1 MPLFHYQARTEQ
13 GKDVE
18 GDREA
23 ENRYALARALRT
35 EGLVVIAVNEGAEK
49 IPRDLRGY
57 APNFLQPLVYPIRLA
72 EKMNF
77 TRNTAVMIGAGLSL
91 AKVLEV
97 MARQT
102 QNARFQKIIVS
113 MVETIKRGKSLADA
127 VGEYPKVF
135 PKFYQE
141 MVRAGEK
148 SGKLHDSLKLIALQL
163 QKDYALRRKV
173 RSAMMYPLI
182 IIVAMVGIGILMMIY
197 VVPTLVSTFEE
208 LDVDL
213 PRSTQFIIII
223 SKSLVQ
229 SGIVFLGGAVVLGA
243 AFYRVLRTELGK
255 RALDWL
261 FVFTPVVGGITVKF
275 NAARTC
281 RTLSSL
287 ISSGVNILEA
297 LEITKMVLQN
307 HLYQNV
313 LEGARENVQRGETL
327 ANSFLAK
334 ERLYPP
340 LVGEMI
346 AVGEETGEISSML
359 LRLAVFYENEVSAE
373 TKDLSTIIEP
383 VLMIIIGA
391 AVGFFAV
398 SMISPMYSLVS
409 GL

>member
-1 MPLFHYQARTEQ
+1 
-13 GKDVE
+13 
-18 GDREA
+18 
-23 ENRYALARALRT
+23 
-35 EGLVVIAVNEGAEK
+35 
-49 IPRDLRGY
+49 
-57 APNFLQPLVYPIRLA
+57 
-72 EKMNF
+72 
-77 TRNTAVMIGAGLSL
+77 MIGAGLSL

-208 LDVDL
+208 LGVDL

-243 AFYRVLRTELGK
+243 AFYRALRTERGK

-346 AVGEETGEISSML
+346 AVGEETGEVSSML